1 MSATTATTA
10 TTATG
15 KTAATYDVGG
25 VRYPRPFKIRRLGH
39 FGFNVGDLGQG
50 LDFYSRLLGF
60 RITDTRDFSK
70 VPGREEMAKRMQ
82 DPRIV
87 FMSHNS
93 DHHAFLL
100 AHKSLGAIFGDD
112 AVSRDVTV
120 NQITWQVGT
129 MDEVFAAADYF
140 RDRQVEIRR
149 VGRDMPGSNWHTYI
163 RDPDGHTVELY
174 YGMEQIGWDGRS
186 KPKSMY
192 YRAFR
197 ETPELPQMSEAQEVQ
212 EAIAK
217 GIDIDSGN
225 VIDDRTGEEYIVAGV
240 KLPRPF
246 KVTNIGPMSLFVS
259 DVGASEAFYTETMGF
274 VRTEAVTWKGH
285 RCVFLRNG
293 SEHHALSLFPKV
305 LRAELGLN
313 PDTSCASMGVE
324 VGSYQQLRDAVA
336 FLKKHGVPFTDAI
349 PAELYPGV
357 DYAAHILDPAGHCL
371 MLYYYMERIG
381 WDGKP
386 RPPELRRKVGKDW
399 PAVLD
404 PLSDTYADQTFMG
417 PLG

>member
-1 MSATTATTA
+1 MDTIQKPT
-10 TTATG
+10 
-15 KTAATYDVGG
+15 TYDVGG

-39 FGFNVGDLGQG
+39 FGFNVADMDKG
-50 LDFYSRLLGF
+50 LDFYARLLGF
-60 RITDTRDFSK
+60 RVTDTRDFSK
-70 VPGREEMAKRMQ
+70 VPGREEMAKRLQ

-140 RDRQVEIRR
+140 RDRDVEIRR

-186 KPKSMY
+186 KPESMY

-197 ETPELPQMSEAQEVQ
+197 ETPELPQISEEQEVRD
-212 EAIAK
+212 AIAK
-217 GIDIDSGN
+217 GVDINAGN
-225 VIDDRTGEEYIVAGV
+225 VIEDRTGEEYVVAGTR
-240 KLPRPF
+240 LPRPF
-246 KVTNIGPMSLFVS
+246 KVTNIGPMSLFVT
-259 DVGASEAFYTETMGF
+259 DVGASEAFYTQTMGF
-274 VRTEAVTWKGH
+274 IRTETVTWKGH

-293 SEHHALSLFPKV
+293 SEHHSLSLFPKA
-305 LRAELGLN
+305 LRSELGLN

-324 VGSYQQLRDAVA
+324 VGSYQQLRDAVR
-336 FLKKHGVPFTDAI
+336 FLNKQGVPFTDAI

-371 MLYYYMERIG
+371 MLHYYMERIG

-386 RPPELRRKVGKDW
+386 RPAELRRKVGKDW
-399 PAVLD
+399 PEAIE
-404 PLSDTYADQTFMG
+404 PMSDTYADQTFMG

>member
-1 MSATTATTA
+1 MDTIQRPT
-10 TTATG
+10 
-15 KTAATYDVGG
+15 TYDVGG

-39 FGFNVGDLGQG
+39 FGFNVADMDKG

-60 RITDTRDFSK
+60 RVTDTRDFSK
-70 VPGREEMAKRMQ
+70 VPGREEMAKRLQ

-140 RDRQVEIRR
+140 RERDVEIRR

-186 KPKSMY
+186 KPESMY

-197 ETPELPQMSEAQEVQ
+197 ETPELPQISEEQEVRD
-212 EAIAK
+212 AIAN
-217 GIDIDSGN
+217 GIDVNAGN
-225 VIDDRTGEEYIVAGV
+225 VIKDETGEEYVVAGTR
-240 KLPRPF
+240 LPRPF
-246 KVTNIGPMSLFVS
+246 KVTSIGPMSLFVA
-259 DVGASEAFYTETMGF
+259 DVGASEAFYTQTMGF
-274 VRTEAVTWKGH
+274 IHTEVVTWKGH

-293 SEHHALSLFPKV
+293 SEHHSLSLFPKA
-305 LRAELGLN
+305 LRSELGLN

-324 VGSYQQLRDAVA
+324 VGSYQQLRDAVSY
-336 FLKKHGVPFTDAI
+336 LKKKGVQFTDAI
-349 PAELYPGV
+349 PPELYPGV

-371 MLYYYMERIG
+371 MLHYYMERIG

-386 RPPELRRKVGKDW
+386 RPAEQRRKVGKDW
-399 PAVLD
+399 PEAIE
-404 PLSDTYADQTFMG
+404 PMSDTYADQTFMG

>member
-1 MSATTATTA
+1 MDTIQKPTT
-10 TTATG
+10 
-15 KTAATYDVGG
+15 YEVGG

-39 FGFNVGDLGQG
+39 FGFNVADMDKG
-50 LDFYSRLLGF
+50 LDFYQRLLGF
-60 RITDTRDFSK
+60 RVTDTRDFSK
-70 VPGREEMAKRMQ
+70 VPGREEMAKRLQ

-140 RDRQVEIRR
+140 RDRDVEIRR

-186 KPKSMY
+186 KPESMY

-197 ETPELPQMSEAQEVQ
+197 ETPELPQISEEQEVRA
-212 EAIAK
+212 AIAK
-217 GIDIDSGN
+217 GIDINSGN
-225 VIDDRTGEEYIVAGV
+225 VIQDRTGEEHVVAGTR
-240 KLPRPF
+240 LPRPF
-246 KVTNIGPMSLFVS
+246 KITSIGPMSLFVA
-259 DVGASEAFYTETMGF
+259 DVGASEAFYTQTMGF
-274 VRTEAVTWKGH
+274 IRTETVTWKGH

-293 SEHHALSLFPKV
+293 SEHHSLSLFPKA
-305 LRAELGLN
+305 LRGELGLN
-313 PDTSCASMGVE
+313 PDTSCASMGIE
-324 VGSYQQLRDAVA
+324 VGSYQQLRDAVR
-336 FLKKHGVPFTDAI
+336 FLKKHGVQFTDAI
-349 PAELYPGV
+349 PPELYPGV

-371 MLYYYMERIG
+371 MLHYYMERIG

-386 RPPELRRKVGKDW
+386 RPAELRRKVGKDW
-399 PAVLD
+399 PEAIE
-404 PLSDTYADQTFMG
+404 PMSDTYADQTFMG

>member
-1 MSATTATTA
+1 MTAM
-10 TTATG
+10 
-15 KTAATYDVGG
+15 AATYDVGG
-25 VRYPRPFKIRRLGH
+25 IRYPRPFKIRRLGH
-39 FGFNVGDLGQG
+39 FGFNVGDLEKG
-50 LDFYSRLLGF
+50 LDFYARLLGF

-70 VPGREEMAKRMQ
+70 VPGREELAKRMQ

-129 MDEVFAAADYF
+129 MEEVFAAADYF
-140 RDRQVEIRR
+140 RERQVEIRR

-186 KPKSMY
+186 KPESMY

-197 ETPELPQMSEAQEVQ
+197 EAPELPQISEAQEVR

-217 GIDIDSGN
+217 GIDIDAGN
-225 VIDDRTGEEYIVAGV
+225 VVSDETGEEHVVAGV
-240 KLPRPF
+240 RLPRPF
-246 KVTNIGPMSLFVS
+246 KVTNIGPMSLFVA

-293 SEHHALSLFPKV
+293 AEHHSLSLLPKA
-305 LRAELGLN
+305 LRTELGLN

-336 FLKKHGVPFTDAI
+336 FLKRQGVQFTEAI

-381 WDGKP
+381 WDGRP
-386 RPPELRRKVGKDW
+386 RPPELRRKVGKEW
-399 PAVLD
+399 PAALD
-404 PLSDTYADQTFMG
+404 PMADTYAGPTFMG

>member
-1 MSATTATTA
+1 MDTIQRAT
-10 TTATG
+10 
-15 KTAATYDVGG
+15 TYDVGG

-39 FGFNVGDLGQG
+39 FGFNVADMDKG

-60 RITDTRDFSK
+60 RVTDTRDFSK
-70 VPGREEMAKRMQ
+70 VPGREEMAKRLQ

-140 RDRQVEIRR
+140 RERDVEIRR

-186 KPKSMY
+186 KPESMY

-197 ETPELPQMSEAQEVQ
+197 ETPELPQISEEQEVRD
-212 EAIAK
+212 AIAN
-217 GIDIDSGN
+217 GIDVNAGN
-225 VIDDRTGEEYIVAGV
+225 VIKDETGEEYVVAGTR
-240 KLPRPF
+240 LPRPF
-246 KVTNIGPMSLFVS
+246 KVTSIGPMSLFVA
-259 DVGASEAFYTETMGF
+259 DVGASEAFYTQTMGF
-274 VRTEAVTWKGH
+274 IRTEVVTWKGH

-293 SEHHALSLFPKV
+293 SEHHSLSLFPKA
-305 LRAELGLN
+305 LRGELGLN
-313 PDTSCASMGVE
+313 SDTSCASMGVE
-324 VGSYQQLRDAVA
+324 VGSYQQLRDAVSY
-336 FLKKHGVPFTDAI
+336 LKKKGVQFTDAI
-349 PAELYPGV
+349 PPELYPGV

-371 MLYYYMERIG
+371 MLHYYMERIG

-386 RPPELRRKVGKDW
+386 RPAEQRRKVGKDW
-399 PAVLD
+399 PEAIE
-404 PLSDTYADQTFMG
+404 PMSDTYADQTFMG

>member
-1 MSATTATTA
+1 MDTIQKPT
-10 TTATG
+10 
-15 KTAATYDVGG
+15 TYDVGG

-39 FGFNVGDLGQG
+39 FGFNVADMDKG

-60 RITDTRDFSK
+60 RVTDTRDFSK
-70 VPGREEMAKRMQ
+70 VPGREEMAKRLQ

-129 MDEVFAAADYF
+129 MEEVFAAADYF
-140 RDRQVEIRR
+140 RDRDVEIRR

-186 KPKSMY
+186 KPESMY

-197 ETPELPQMSEAQEVQ
+197 ETPELPQISEEQEVRD
-212 EAIAK
+212 AIAK
-217 GIDIDSGN
+217 GIDINAGN
-225 VIDDRTGEEYIVAGV
+225 VIQDRTGEEYVVAGTR
-240 KLPRPF
+240 LPRPF
-246 KVTNIGPMSLFVS
+246 KVTNIGPMSLFVA
-259 DVGASEAFYTETMGF
+259 DVGASEAFYAQTMGF
-274 VRTEAVTWKGH
+274 IRTEVVTWKGH

-293 SEHHALSLFPKV
+293 SEHHSLSLFPKA
-305 LRAELGLN
+305 LRSELGLN

-324 VGSYQQLRDAVA
+324 VGSYQQLRDAVS

-349 PAELYPGV
+349 PPELYPGV
-357 DYAAHILDPAGHCL
+357 DYAAHILDPAGHCI
-371 MLYYYMERIG
+371 MLHYYMERIG
-381 WDGKP
+381 WDGNP
-386 RPPELRRKVGKDW
+386 RPAELRRKVGKDW
-399 PAVLD
+399 PEAIE
-404 PLSDTYADQTFMG
+404 PMTDTYADQTFMG

>member
-1 MSATTATTA
+1 MDTIQRPT
-10 TTATG
+10 
-15 KTAATYDVGG
+15 TYDVGG

-39 FGFNVGDLGQG
+39 FGFNVADMDKG

-60 RITDTRDFSK
+60 RVTDTRDFSK
-70 VPGREEMAKRMQ
+70 VPGREEMAKRLQ

-140 RDRQVEIRR
+140 RERDVEIRR

-186 KPKSMY
+186 KPESMY

-197 ETPELPQMSEAQEVQ
+197 ETPELPQISEEQEVRD
-212 EAIAK
+212 AIAN
-217 GIDIDSGN
+217 GIDVNAGN
-225 VIDDRTGEEYIVAGV
+225 VIKDETGEEYVVAGTR
-240 KLPRPF
+240 LPRPF
-246 KVTNIGPMSLFVS
+246 KVTSIGPMSLFVA
-259 DVGASEAFYTETMGF
+259 DVGASEAFYTQTMGF
-274 VRTEAVTWKGH
+274 IRTEVVTWKGH

-293 SEHHALSLFPKV
+293 SEHHSLSLFPKA
-305 LRAELGLN
+305 LRGELGLN
-313 PDTSCASMGVE
+313 SDTSCASMGVE
-324 VGSYQQLRDAVA
+324 VGSYQQLRDAVSY
-336 FLKKHGVPFTDAI
+336 LKKKGVQFTDAI
-349 PAELYPGV
+349 PPELYPGV

-371 MLYYYMERIG
+371 MLHYYMERIG

-386 RPPELRRKVGKDW
+386 RPAEQRRKVGKDW
-399 PAVLD
+399 PEAIE
-404 PLSDTYADQTFMG
+404 PMSDTYADQTFMG

>member
-1 MSATTATTA
+1 MDTIQKPT
-10 TTATG
+10 
-15 KTAATYDVGG
+15 TYDVGG

-39 FGFNVGDLGQG
+39 FGFNVADMDKG
-50 LDFYSRLLGF
+50 LDFYARLLGF
-60 RITDTRDFSK
+60 RVTDTRDFSK
-70 VPGREEMAKRMQ
+70 VPGREEMAKRLQ

-140 RDRQVEIRR
+140 RDRDVEIRR

-186 KPKSMY
+186 KPESMY

-197 ETPELPQMSEAQEVQ
+197 ETPELPQISEEQEVRD
-212 EAIAK
+212 AIAK
-217 GIDIDSGN
+217 GVDINAGN
-225 VIDDRTGEEYIVAGV
+225 VIQDRTGEEYIVAGTR
-240 KLPRPF
+240 LPRPF
-246 KVTNIGPMSLFVS
+246 KVTNIGPMSLFVT
-259 DVGASEAFYTETMGF
+259 DVGASEAFYTQTMGF
-274 VRTEAVTWKGH
+274 IRTETVTWKGH

-293 SEHHALSLFPKV
+293 SEHHSLSLFPKA
-305 LRAELGLN
+305 LRSELGLN

-324 VGSYQQLRDAVA
+324 VGSYQQLRDAVH
-336 FLKKHGVPFTDAI
+336 FLKKQGVPFTDAI
-349 PAELYPGV
+349 PPELYPGV

-371 MLYYYMERIG
+371 MLHYYMERIG

-386 RPPELRRKVGKDW
+386 RPAELRRKVGKDW
-399 PAVLD
+399 PEAIE
-404 PLSDTYADQTFMG
+404 PMSDTYADQTFMG

>member
-1 MSATTATTA
+1 MSVTTSTTATN
-10 TTATG
+10 G
-15 KTAATYDVGG
+15 TYDVGG

-39 FGFNVGDLGQG
+39 FGFNVADLGQG

-70 VPGREEMAKRMQ
+70 VPGREELAKRMQ

-129 MDEVFAAADYF
+129 MEEVFAAADYF
-140 RDRQVEIRR
+140 RERQVEIRR

-186 KPKSMY
+186 KPESMY

-197 ETPELPQMSEAQEVQ
+197 ETPELPQMSEAQEVR

-225 VIDDRTGEEYIVAGV
+225 VIDDKTGEEYIVAGV

-274 VRTEAVTWKGH
+274 VRTEAVTYKGH

-293 SEHHALSLFPKV
+293 SEHHSLSLFPKT
-305 LRAELGLN
+305 LRGELRLN

-336 FLKKHGVPFTDAI
+336 FLKKHGVPFTDAM

>member
-1 MSATTATTA
+1 MTAM
-10 TTATG
+10 
-15 KTAATYDVGG
+15 AATYDVGG
-25 VRYPRPFKIRRLGH
+25 IRYPRPFKIRRLGH
-39 FGFNVGDLGQG
+39 FGFNVADLDKG
-50 LDFYSRLLGF
+50 LDFYARLLGF

-70 VPGREEMAKRMQ
+70 IPGREEMAKRMQ

-87 FMSHNS
+87 FMSHNT

-129 MDEVFAAADYF
+129 MEEVFAAADYF
-140 RDRQVEIRR
+140 RARQVEIRR

-186 KPKSMY
+186 KPESMY

-197 ETPELPQMSEAQEVQ
+197 EAPDLPQISEAQEVRD
-212 EAIAK
+212 AVAK
-217 GIDIDSGN
+217 GIDIDAGN
-225 VIDDRTGEEYIVAGV
+225 VVSDETGEEHVVAGV
-240 KLPRPF
+240 RLPRPF
-246 KVTNIGPMSLFVS
+246 KVTNIGPMSLFVA

-293 SEHHALSLFPKV
+293 AEHHSLSLLPKA
-305 LRAELGLN
+305 LRSELGLN

-336 FLKKHGVPFTDAI
+336 FLKRQGVRFTEVI

-381 WDGKP
+381 WDGQP
-386 RPPELRRKVGKDW
+386 RPPELRRKVGKEW
-399 PAVLD
+399 PAALD
-404 PLSDTYADQTFMG
+404 PMADTYAGPTFMG

>member
-1 MSATTATTA
+1 MDTIQKPT
-10 TTATG
+10 
-15 KTAATYDVGG
+15 TYDVGG

-39 FGFNVGDLGQG
+39 FGFNIADMDKG

-60 RITDTRDFSK
+60 RVTDTRDFSK
-70 VPGREEMAKRMQ
+70 VPGREEMAKRLQ

-140 RDRQVEIRR
+140 RERDVEIRR

-186 KPKSMY
+186 KPESMY

-197 ETPELPQMSEAQEVQ
+197 ETPELPQISEEQEVRD
-212 EAIAK
+212 AVAK
-217 GIDIDSGN
+217 GIDINAGN
-225 VIDDRTGEEYIVAGV
+225 VIKDETGEEYIVAGTR
-240 KLPRPF
+240 LPRPF
-246 KVTNIGPMSLFVS
+246 KVTSIGPMSLFVV
-259 DVGASEAFYTETMGF
+259 DVGASEVFYTQTMGF
-274 VRTEAVTWKGH
+274 IRTEAVTWKGH

-293 SEHHALSLFPKV
+293 SEHHSLSLFPKA
-305 LRAELGLN
+305 LRGELGLN

-324 VGSYQQLRDAVA
+324 VGSYQQLRDAVSY
-336 FLKKHGVPFTDAI
+336 LKKKGVQFTDAI
-349 PAELYPGV
+349 PPELYPGV
-357 DYAAHILDPAGHCL
+357 DYAAHIVDPAGHCL
-371 MLYYYMERIG
+371 MLHYYMERIG

-386 RPPELRRKVGKDW
+386 RPAEQRRKVGKDW
-399 PAVLD
+399 PEAIE
-404 PLSDTYADQTFMG
+404 PMSDTYADQTFMG

>member
-1 MSATTATTA
+1 MDTLHRTI
-10 TTATG
+10 
-15 KTAATYDVGG
+15 YDVGG
-25 VRYPRPFKIRRLGH
+25 VRYPQPFKIRRLGH
-39 FGFNVGDLGQG
+39 FGFNVADMEKG

-70 VPGREEMAKRMQ
+70 VPGREELAKRLE

-112 AVSRDVTV
+112 AVSKDITV

-129 MDEVFAAADYF
+129 MEEVFAAADYF
-140 RDRQVEIRR
+140 EGKQVEIRR

-186 KPKSMY
+186 KPEAMY
-192 YRAFR
+192 DRAFR
-197 ETPELPQMSEAQEVQ
+197 VRPELPQISEEQEVRD
-212 EAIAK
+212 ALAK
-217 GIDIDSGN
+217 GVDINAGNTIEDS
-225 VIDDRTGEEYIVAGV
+225 TGEEHVVAGV
-240 KLPRPF
+240 RLPRPF
-246 KVTNIGPMSLFVS
+246 KITNIGPMSLFVD
-259 DVGASEAFYTETMGF
+259 DVAASEAFYVQTMGF
-274 VRTEAVTWKGH
+274 ARTESVTYRGH

-293 SEHHALSLFPKV
+293 GEHHSLSLFPKA

-313 PDTSCASMGVE
+313 PETSVASMGIQ
-324 VGSYQQLRDAVA
+324 VGSYRQLKDAVS
-336 FLKKHGVPFTDAI
+336 FLRKHGVPFTEAM
-349 PAELYPGV
+349 PNELCPGV

-371 MLYYYMERIG
+371 MLYYYMERVG
-381 WDGKP
+381 WDGRP
-386 RPPELRRKVGKDW
+386 RPASERRKVGKDW
-399 PAVLD
+399 PDSLE
-404 PLSDTYADQTFMG
+404 PMSDTYADPAFMG

>member
-1 MSATTATTA
+1 MSAM
-10 TTATG
+10 
-15 KTAATYDVGG
+15 AATYNVGG
-25 VRYPRPFKIRRLGH
+25 VQYPRPFKIRRLGH
-39 FGFNVGDLGQG
+39 FGFNVADLEKG
-50 LDFYSRLLGF
+50 LDFYARLLGF

-129 MDEVFAAADYF
+129 MEEVFAAADYF
-140 RDRQVEIRR
+140 RERQVEIRR

-186 KPKSMY
+186 KPESMY

-197 ETPELPQMSEAQEVQ
+197 ETPGLPQISEAQEVR

-217 GIDIDSGN
+217 GIDINAGN
-225 VIDDRTGEEYIVAGV
+225 VVHDDTGEEHVVAGV
-240 KLPRPF
+240 RLPRPF
-246 KVTNIGPMSLFVS
+246 KVTNIGPMSLFVA

-274 VRTEAVTWKGH
+274 VRTESATWKGH

-293 SEHHALSLFPKV
+293 SEHHSLSLLPKA

-313 PDTSCASMGVE
+313 PETSCASMGVE

-336 FLKKHGVPFTDAI
+336 FLKRQGVRFTDAI

-381 WDGKP
+381 WDGC
-386 RPPELRRKVGKDW
+386 
-399 PAVLD
+399 
-404 PLSDTYADQTFMG
+404 
-417 PLG
+417 

>member
-1 MSATTATTA
+1 MDSLHKTT
-10 TTATG
+10 
-15 KTAATYDVGG
+15 TYDIGG
-25 VRYPRPFKIRRLGH
+25 IRYPQPFKIRRLGH
-39 FGFNVGDLGQG
+39 FGFNVADLQG
-50 LDFYSRLLGF
+50 GIDFYSKLLGF
-60 RITDTRDFSK
+60 RITDVRDLK
-70 VPGREEMAKRMQ
+70 KIPGREEMAKRLE
-82 DPRIV
+82 DGRIV

-112 AVSRDVTV
+112 AAAKDITV

-140 RDRQVEIRR
+140 REKQVEIRR

-186 KPKSMY
+186 KPEAMY

-197 ETPELPQMSEAQEVQ
+197 EQPELPQISEEQEVRD
-212 EAIAK
+212 AVAK
-217 GIDIDSGN
+217 GVDINAGN
-225 VIDDRTGEEYIVAGV
+225 TIQDRSNEEYVVAGV
-240 KLPRPF
+240 RLPRPF
-246 KVTNIGPMSLFVS
+246 KVTNIGPMSLFVA
-259 DVGASEAFYTETMGF
+259 DVGASEAFYTQTMGF
-274 VRTEAVTWKGH
+274 VRTEAVTYKGH

-293 SEHHALSLFPKV
+293 GEHHSLSLFPKA
-305 LRAELGLN
+305 LRGELGLN
-313 PDTSCASMGVE
+313 PDTSVASMGVQ
-324 VGSYQQLRDAVA
+324 VGSYRQLRDAVS
-336 FLKKHGVPFTDAI
+336 FLKKNGVRFSDAI

-357 DYAAHILDPAGHCL
+357 DYAAHFLDPAGHCL
-371 MLYYYMERIG
+371 MLYYYMERVG

-386 RPPELRRKVGKDW
+386 RPTSERRKVGKEW
-399 PAVLD
+399 PESLEAM
-404 PLSDTYADQTFMG
+404 SDTYADPAFMG